1 MDLGISG
8 RRALVAGSSSGIG
21 AGIALALAKEGVDII
36 AHGRNKES
44 AQAVCDAIAAAGG
57 TASMVL
63 ASLDDPAEVGRLAH
77 EALAS
82 GPVDILINCAGAAS
96 EPHRWFDGPAD
107 AWQRQFQPATWHR
120 HRRASWRPNRSVRW
134 SRPSA

>member
-1 MDLGISG
+1 
-8 RRALVAGSSSGIG
+8 
-21 AGIALALAKEGVDII
+21 
-36 AHGRNKES
+36 
-44 AQAVCDAIAAAGG
+44 
-57 TASMVL
+57 MVL

-107 AWQRQFQPATWHR
+107 AWQRQFQTSTFYAVQLIQTVVPTMRQRGWARLTPFMKR
-120 HRRASWRPNRSVRW
+120 VMIPEDPRVFGSGDRP
-134 SRPSA
+134 